1 MKKTLVMVMVVLAA
15 AGFSSAAV
23 NLISNSSFESYAD
36 DGYGRMMPTGFGLWT
51 ESWNWSNIPNTEV
64 VTIDA
69 LTGLVSFQMDD
80 SAAIGGAAC
89 ALTYTLGQ
97 LPVGYYHVGGWFKG
111 DGAGGTVG
119 VDMFAPDWSAW
130 YWGDGSSLAGISAD
144 EWTYV
149 GFDFQVTDPTV
160 QFNFVVKGAANTP
173 AFLVDD
179 VIAVPEPMTLSV
191 LALGGLLLRRRK

>member
-1 MKKTLVMVMVVLAA
+1 MRKMLLMVMAVLAI
-15 AGFSSAAV
+15 AGFSNAAT
-23 NLISNSSFESYAD
+23 NLLSNSSFESHAD
-36 DGYGRMMPTGFGLWT
+36 DGYGREMPTGYGLWT
-51 ESWNWSNIPNTEV
+51 EGWNWGVIPNTEV
-64 VTIDA
+64 ITTDA
-69 LTGLVSFQMDD
+69 RTGSASFQMDGTT
-80 SAAIGGAAC
+80 SGAAV

-111 DGAGGTVG
+111 AGTNSIIG

-130 YWGDGSSLAGISAD
+130 YWGDGSSLAGISAT

-160 QFNFVVKGAANTP
+160 QFNFVVKNTAGSCP

-179 VIAVPEPMTLSV
+179 VVAVPEPLTLSI
-191 LALGGLLLRRRK
+191 LALGGLFLRNRK